1 VRIIAR
7 MKPET
12 GQLRII
18 GGTWRGRKI
27 DFVAAP
33 GLRPTPN
40 RVRETLFNWLAP
52 VIRAAH
58 CLDLFAGSGA
68 LGLEAVS
75 RGAAGCVL
83 VEQNPE
89 VAALLRGQAGRLA
102 AERVEVITA
111 DALQWLSRAPPRR
124 FDIVFLDPPF
134 QDALLADC
142 LQRLDQGG
150 WLAPTA
156 WIYVESAPS
165 SAPPLPAGWHWHRDR
180 QAGQVRYR
188 LAVRQV
194 AAAD

>member
-1 VRIIAR
+1 
-7 MKPET
+7 MKPVT

-27 DFVAAP
+27 EFVAVP

-52 VIRAAH
+52 VIRDAH

-83 VEQNPE
+83 VESSAE
-89 VAALLRGQAGRLA
+89 VAALLRTQAARLA
-102 AERVEVITA
+102 ADRLEVVTA
-111 DALQWLSRAPPRR
+111 DALHWLSTAPRR

-134 QDALLADC
+134 QGTQLAEC
-142 LQRLDQGG
+142 LQRLEQGG
-150 WLAPTA
+150 WLAPSA
-156 WIYVESAPS
+156 WIYVESGPES
-165 SAPPLPAGWHWHRDR
+165 EPELPAGWYWHRDR
-180 QAGQVRYR
+180 QAGRVRYR
-188 LAVRQV
+188 LARRQ
-194 AAAD
+194 AAAE